1 MYNTRFTDSP
11 GAASNIENVVVG
23 NEQNKQVLS
32 NSMFG
37 NFWEKNKKIIIII
50 VAVIVLALI
59 AYYIYTRYYTKP
71 KEHLTEPIAEVV
83 NEQIDIEAIGKQLT
97 EGFDNGDH
105 TESES
110 DNGEETE
117 NGEESEY
124 EEDQ

>member
-1 MYNTRFTDSP
+1 MDNTKFSDSP
-11 GAASNIENVVVG
+11 AAPSNIGVVIAG

-37 NFWEKNKKIIIII
+37 NFWEKNKKIILII
-50 VAVIVLALI
+50 VAVIVLALL
-59 AYYIYTRYYTKP
+59 AYFIYTRYYTKP

-83 NEQIDIEAIGKQLT
+83 NEQIDIEAIGKQL

-105 TESES
+105 SESES